1 MKPDIIVVTAAYGH
15 AQIAALGGQRAL
27 LPIIQQA
34 GADGVEIRR
43 ELLDDAALADLP
55 ALAGAIAEHQLQASY
70 SVPDTLFCDGGEINP
85 RITHYVEEARQLN
98 AQRLKL
104 ALGDFPGV
112 LPGETLQAQLSDLP
126 FQLTVENDQTEQGRL
141 APSVAFFTA
150 VREAGLPISM
160 TFDMGNW
167 CWTGENADE
176 AAQQLAAQ
184 VGYVHVKAAVPH
196 HDSFR
201 AIALDE
207 ADDHWRTLLQQLPAR
222 APRGIEFPLE
232 GDDLTAVTRH
242 YVSLLR
248 NV

>member
-55 ALAGAIAEHQLQASY
+55 ALALAVAEHQLHVSY

-98 AQRLKL
+98 AQRLKV
-104 ALGDFPGV
+104 ALGDFTGA
-112 LPGETLQAQLSDLP
+112 LPRETLQALLADLP
-126 FQLTVENDQTEQGRL
+126 FQLTVENDQTEHGRL

-150 VREAGLPISM
+150 VREAELPISM

-167 CWTGENADE
+167 CWTGEDADQ
-176 AAQQLAAQ
+176 AAEQLAAQ

-196 HDSFR
+196 QDSFR

-207 ADDHWRTLLQQLPAR
+207 ADDHWRALLQQLPAQ

>member
-15 AQIAALGGQRAL
+15 TQIAALGGQIAL

-55 ALAGAIAEHQLQASY
+55 ALAGAIAEHQLHASY

-98 AQRLKL
+98 AQRLKV
-104 ALGDFPGV
+104 ALGDFSGL
-112 LPGETLQAQLSDLP
+112 LPRETLQALLADLP
-126 FQLTVENDQTEQGRL
+126 FQLTVENDQTKHGGL

-150 VREAGLPISM
+150 VREADLPISM

-167 CWTGENADE
+167 CWTGEDADQ
-176 AAQQLAAQ
+176 AAEQLAAQ

-196 HDSFR
+196 QDSFR

-232 GDDLTAVTRH
+232 GNDLTAVTRH

>member
-55 ALAGAIAEHQLQASY
+55 ALARAVAQHQLHSSY

-98 AQRLKL
+98 AQRLKV
-104 ALGDFPGV
+104 ALGEFTGA
-112 LPGETLQAQLSDLP
+112 LPREALQALLADLP
-126 FQLTVENDQTEQGRL
+126 FQLTVENDQTEHGRL

-150 VREAGLPISM
+150 VRKRICRSA
-160 TFDMGNW
+160 
-167 CWTGENADE
+167 
-176 AAQQLAAQ
+176 
-184 VGYVHVKAAVPH
+184 
-196 HDSFR
+196 
-201 AIALDE
+201 
-207 ADDHWRTLLQQLPAR
+207 
-222 APRGIEFPLE
+222 
-232 GDDLTAVTRH
+232 
-242 YVSLLR
+242 
-248 NV
+248 

>member
-15 AQIAALGGQRAL
+15 AQIAALGGQHAL

-43 ELLDDAALADLP
+43 ELLDDTALADLP
-55 ALAGAIAEHQLQASY
+55 ALGRAVAQHQLHASY

-98 AQRLKL
+98 AQRLKV
-104 ALGDFPGV
+104 ALGGFTGA
-112 LPGETLQAQLSDLP
+112 LPCETLHALLADLP
-126 FQLTVENDQTEQGRL
+126 FELTVENDQTEQGRL

-150 VREAGLPISM
+150 VREADLPISM

-167 CWTGENADE
+167 CWTGEDADQ

-196 HDSFR
+196 NDSFR
-201 AIALDE
+201 AIALDN
-207 ADDHWRTLLQQLPAR
+207 ADDHWRALLQTLPAQ

>member
-1 MKPDIIVVTAAYGH
+1 MNPDIIVVTAAYGH
-15 AQIAALGGQRAL
+15 ARIAALGGQRAL

-43 ELLDDAALADLP
+43 ELLDDAALATLP
-55 ALAGAIAEHQLQASY
+55 SLAQAVAEHQLHTSY

-104 ALGDFPGV
+104 ALGEFTGA
-112 LPGETLQAQLSDLP
+112 LPRDTLQALLASLP
-126 FQLTVENDQTEQGRL
+126 FQLTIENDQTEQGRL
-141 APSVAFFTA
+141 APTVAFFTA
-150 VREAGLPISM
+150 VRAAGLAITM

-167 CWTGENADE
+167 CWTGEDAGQ
-176 AAQQLAAQ
+176 AAALLAAQ

-196 HDSFR
+196 QQSFR

-207 ADDHWRTLLQQLPAR
+207 ADDRWRALLQQLPAT

>member
-1 MKPDIIVVTAAYGH
+1 MKPDIIVVTAAYGYT
-15 AQIAALGGQRAL
+15 QIAALGGQIAL
-27 LPIIQQA
+27 LPVIQQA

-55 ALAGAIAEHQLQASY
+55 ALAGAIAEHQLHASY

-98 AQRLKL
+98 AQRLKV
-104 ALGDFPGV
+104 ALGDFSGL
-112 LPGETLQAQLSDLP
+112 LPRETLQALLADLP
-126 FQLTVENDQTEQGRL
+126 FQLTVENDQTKHGGL

-150 VREAGLPISM
+150 VREADLPISM

-167 CWTGENADE
+167 CWTGEDADQ
-176 AAQQLAAQ
+176 AAEQLAAQ

-196 HDSFR
+196 QDSFR

>member
-1 MKPDIIVVTAAYGH
+1 MKPEIIVVTAAYGH
-15 AQIAALGGQRAL
+15 ARIAALGGQRAL

-43 ELLDDAALADLP
+43 ELLDDAACATLPSLAQ
-55 ALAGAIAEHQLQASY
+55 AVAEHQLHASY
-70 SVPDTLFCDGGEINP
+70 SVPDTLFCDGGELNP
-85 RITHYVEEARQLN
+85 RLAHYVEEARQLN

-104 ALGDFPGV
+104 ALGDFTGV
-112 LPGETLQAQLSDLP
+112 LPRDALVTLLETMP
-126 FQLTVENDQTEQGRL
+126 CQLTIENDQTEQGRL
-141 APSVAFFTA
+141 APTVAFFTA
-150 VREAGLPISM
+150 VREANLPVTM

-167 CWTGENADE
+167 CWTGEDARQ
-176 AAQQLAAQ
+176 AAAQLAAQ

-196 HDSFR
+196 QESFR

-207 ADDHWRTLLQQLPAR
+207 ADDHWLGLLQQLPAA

>member
-15 AQIAALGGQRAL
+15 TQIAALGGQIAL
-27 LPIIQQA
+27 LPVIQQA

-55 ALAGAIAEHQLQASY
+55 ALAGAIAEHQLHASY

-98 AQRLKL
+98 AQRLKV
-104 ALGDFPGV
+104 ALGDFSGL
-112 LPGETLQAQLSDLP
+112 LPRETLQALLADLP
-126 FQLTVENDQTEQGRL
+126 FQLTVENDQTKHGGL

-150 VREAGLPISM
+150 VREADLPISM

-167 CWTGENADE
+167 CWTGEDADQ
-176 AAQQLAAQ
+176 AAEQLAAQ
-184 VGYVHVKAAVPH
+184 VGYVHVKAAIPH
-196 HDSFR
+196 QDSFR

>member
-15 AQIAALGGQRAL
+15 SQIAALGGQRAL

-55 ALAGAIAEHQLQASY
+55 ALARAVAQHQLHSSY

-98 AQRLKL
+98 AQRLKV
-104 ALGDFPGV
+104 ALGEFTGA
-112 LPGETLQAQLSDLP
+112 LPREALLADLP
-126 FQLTVENDQTEQGRL
+126 FQLTVENDQTEHGRL

-150 VREAGLPISM
+150 VREADLPISM

-167 CWTGENADE
+167 CWTGEDADQ

-184 VGYVHVKAAVPH
+184 VGYVHVKAAVAH
-196 HDSFR
+196 QDSYR

-207 ADDHWRTLLQQLPAR
+207 ADDHWRTLLQQLPAQ

>member
-15 AQIAALGGQRAL
+15 TQIAALGGQAAL

-55 ALAGAIAEHQLQASY
+55 ALARAIAEHQLHASY

-98 AQRLKL
+98 AQRLKV
-104 ALGDFPGV
+104 ALGDFTGA
-112 LPGETLQAQLSDLP
+112 LPCEKLQALLADLP
-126 FQLTVENDQTEQGRL
+126 FQLTVENDQTEHGRL

-150 VREAGLPISM
+150 VREANLPISM

-167 CWTGENADE
+167 CWTGENADQ
-176 AAQQLAAQ
+176 AAEQLAAQ

-196 HDSFR
+196 QDSFR

-207 ADDHWRTLLQQLPAR
+207 ADDHWRTLLQKLPAR

>member
-15 AQIAALGGQRAL
+15 AQIAALGGQTAL

-55 ALAGAIAEHQLQASY
+55 ALAQAVAQHQLQASY

-98 AQRLKL
+98 AQRLKV
-104 ALGDFPGV
+104 ALGHFTGA
-112 LPGETLQAQLSDLP
+112 LHRETLQAHLAALP
-126 FQLTVENDQTEQGRL
+126 CELTVENDQTEQGKL

-150 VREAGLPISM
+150 IREAGLPITM

-167 CWTGENADE
+167 CWTGENAFQ

-184 VGYVHVKAAVPH
+184 VGYLHVKAAVPH
-196 HDSFR
+196 QESFR

-207 ADDHWRTLLQQLPAR
+207 ADAGWRDLLQQLPGSV
-222 APRGIEFPLE
+222 PRGIEFPLE
-232 GDDLTAVTRH
+232 GDDLIAVTRH

>member
-15 AQIAALGGQRAL
+15 AQIAARDGQRAL

-43 ELLDDAALADLP
+43 ELLDAAGLAALP
-55 ALAGAIAEHQLQASY
+55 ALADAVAEHQLHASY

-85 RITHYVEEARQLN
+85 RITHYVEEARQLK
-98 AQRLKL
+98 AQRLKV
-104 ALGDFPGV
+104 ALGDFRGA
-112 LPGETLQAQLSDLP
+112 LPLDTLQALLMDLP
-126 FQLTVENDQTEQGRL
+126 FQLTVENDQTEYGRL

-150 VREAGLPISM
+150 VREADLPITM

-167 CWTGENADE
+167 CWTGEDADQ
-176 AAQQLAAQ
+176 AAAQLAAQ

-196 HDSFR
+196 QDSYR

-207 ADDHWRTLLQQLPAR
+207 ADNHWRTLLQHLPGSV
-222 APRGIEFPLE
+222 PRGIEFPLE
-232 GDDLTAVTRH
+232 GDDLIAVTRH

>member
-43 ELLDDAALADLP
+43 ELLDEAALADLP
-55 ALAGAIAEHQLQASY
+55 ALAEAVAQHQLHASY

-85 RITHYVEEARQLN
+85 RLTHYVKEARQLK
-98 AQRLKL
+98 AQRLKV
-104 ALGDFPGV
+104 ALGAFSGV
-112 LPGETLQAQLSDLP
+112 LPREPLQALLADLP
-126 FQLTVENDQTEQGRL
+126 FQLTVENDQTEHGRL
-141 APSVAFFTA
+141 APSVAFFQA
-150 VREAGLPISM
+150 VSAADLPISM

-167 CWTGENADE
+167 CWTGEDADQ

-196 HDSFR
+196 QNSFR

-207 ADDHWRTLLQQLPAR
+207 ADDHWRSLLQQLPGSV
-222 APRGIEFPLE
+222 PRGIEFPLE
-232 GDDLTAVTRH
+232 GDDLVAVTRH

>member
-15 AQIAALGGQRAL
+15 AQIVALGGQSAL

-43 ELLDDAALADLP
+43 ELLDDAALTDLP
-55 ALAGAIAEHQLQASY
+55 ALSQAVAQHQLHSSY

-98 AQRLKL
+98 AQRLKV
-104 ALGDFPGV
+104 ALGNFTGA
-112 LPGETLQAQLSDLP
+112 LHRETLQTLLADLP
-126 FQLTVENDQTEQGRL
+126 FQLTVENDQTEHGRL
-141 APSVAFFTA
+141 APSVAFFTT
-150 VREAGLPISM
+150 VRKADLPISM

-167 CWTGENADE
+167 CWSGEDANQ

-184 VGYVHVKAAVPH
+184 VSYVHVKAAVAH
-196 HDSFR
+196 QDSFR

-207 ADDHWRTLLQQLPAR
+207 ADDHWRTLLQQLPAH

>member
-15 AQIAALGGQRAL
+15 AQIAAVGGQAAL

-43 ELLDDAALADLP
+43 ELLDDEELAHLP
-55 ALAGAIAEHQLQASY
+55 ALARAIAEHQLHASY

-98 AQRLKL
+98 AQRLKV
-104 ALGDFPGV
+104 ALGDFSGA
-112 LPGETLQAQLSDLP
+112 LPRETLQALLADLP
-126 FQLTVENDQTEQGRL
+126 FQLTVENDQTEYGRL

-150 VREAGLPISM
+150 VREADLPISM

-167 CWTGENADE
+167 CWTGEDADR

-196 HDSFR
+196 QDSFR

-207 ADDHWRTLLQQLPAR
+207 ADDHWRTLLQQLPAK
-222 APRGIEFPLE
+222 APRGIEFPLQ

>member
-15 AQIAALGGQRAL
+15 TQIAALGGQIAL
-27 LPIIQQA
+27 LPVIQQA

-55 ALAGAIAEHQLQASY
+55 ALAGAIAEHQLHASY

-98 AQRLKL
+98 AQRLKV
-104 ALGDFPGV
+104 ALGDFSGL
-112 LPGETLQAQLSDLP
+112 LPRETLQALLADLP
-126 FQLTVENDQTEQGRL
+126 FQLTVENDQTKHGGL

-150 VREAGLPISM
+150 VREADLPISM

-167 CWTGENADE
+167 CWTGEDADQ
-176 AAQQLAAQ
+176 AAEQLAAQ
-184 VGYVHVKAAVPH
+184 VGYVHVKAAIPH
-196 HDSFR
+196 QDSFR

-232 GDDLTAVTRH
+232 GNDLTAVTRH

>member
-15 AQIAALGGQRAL
+15 TQIAALGGQIAL

-43 ELLDDAALADLP
+43 ELLDDAALA
-55 ALAGAIAEHQLQASY
+55 GAIAEHQLHASY

-98 AQRLKL
+98 AQRLKV
-104 ALGDFPGV
+104 ALGDFSGL
-112 LPGETLQAQLSDLP
+112 LPRETLQALLADLP
-126 FQLTVENDQTEQGRL
+126 FQLTVENDQTKHGGL

-150 VREAGLPISM
+150 VREADLPISM

-167 CWTGENADE
+167 CWTGEDADQ
-176 AAQQLAAQ
+176 AAEQLAAQ

-196 HDSFR
+196 QDSFR

-232 GDDLTAVTRH
+232 GNDLTAVTRH

>member
-15 AQIAALGGQRAL
+15 TQIAALGGQIAL
-27 LPIIQQA
+27 LPVIQQA

-55 ALAGAIAEHQLQASY
+55 ALAGAIAEHQLHASY

-98 AQRLKL
+98 AQRLKV
-104 ALGDFPGV
+104 ALGDFSGL
-112 LPGETLQAQLSDLP
+112 LPRETLQALLADLP
-126 FQLTVENDQTEQGRL
+126 FQLTVENDQTKHGGL

-150 VREAGLPISM
+150 VREADLPISM

-167 CWTGENADE
+167 CWTGEDADQ
-176 AAQQLAAQ
+176 AAEQLAAQ

-196 HDSFR
+196 QDSFR

>member
-15 AQIAALGGQRAL
+15 AQIAALGGQHAL

-43 ELLDDAALADLP
+43 ELLDDAALATLP
-55 ALAGAIAEHQLQASY
+55 SLAQAVAQHQLHASY

-104 ALGDFPGV
+104 ALGDFTGA
-112 LPGETLQAQLSDLP
+112 LPRDTLLASLP
-126 FQLTVENDQTEQGRL
+126 FQLTIENDQTEQGRL
-141 APSVAFFTA
+141 APTVAFFTA
-150 VREAGLPISM
+150 VREAGLAINM

-167 CWTGENADE
+167 CWTGEDAGQ
-176 AAQQLAAQ
+176 AAALLAAQ

-196 HDSFR
+196 QESFR
-201 AIALDE
+201 AIALDD
-207 ADDHWRTLLQQLPAR
+207 ADDCWLALLQQLPAT

>member
-34 GADGVEIRR
+34 DADGVEIRR

-55 ALAGAIAEHQLQASY
+55 ALAQAVAQHQLHASY

-98 AQRLKL
+98 AQRLKV
-104 ALGDFPGV
+104 ALGDFTGA
-112 LPGETLQAQLSDLP
+112 LPRETLQALLADLP
-126 FQLTVENDQTEQGRL
+126 FQLTVENDQTERGRL

-150 VREAGLPISM
+150 VREANLPISM

-167 CWTGENADE
+167 CWTGENADQ
-176 AAQQLAAQ
+176 AAEQLAAQ

-196 HDSFR
+196 QDSFR

-207 ADDHWRTLLQQLPAR
+207 ADDHWRTLLQKLPAR

>member
-1 MKPDIIVVTAAYGH
+1 MKTDIIVVTAAYGH

-43 ELLDDAALADLP
+43 ELLDDAALADLST
-55 ALAGAIAEHQLQASY
+55 LAHAVTQHQLHASY

-98 AQRLKL
+98 AQRLKV
-104 ALGDFPGV
+104 ALGDFTGA
-112 LPGETLQAQLSDLP
+112 LPRQTLQTLLVDLP
-126 FQLTVENDQTEQGRL
+126 FQLTVENDQTEYGRL

-150 VREAGLPISM
+150 VREADLPISM

-167 CWTGENADE
+167 CWTGEDADQA
-176 AAQQLAAQ
+176 AAQLASQ

-196 HDSFR
+196 KDSFR

-207 ADDHWRTLLQQLPAR
+207 ADDHWRTLLQQLPAQ

-232 GDDLTAVTRH
+232 GDDLIAVTRH

>member
-1 MKPDIIVVTAAYGH
+1 MKPDIIVVTAAYGYS
-15 AQIAALGGQRAL
+15 QIAALGGQRAL

-55 ALAGAIAEHQLQASY
+55 ALARAVAQHQLHSSY

-85 RITHYVEEARQLN
+85 RITHYVEEAHQLN
-98 AQRLKL
+98 AQRLKV
-104 ALGDFPGV
+104 ALGEFTGA
-112 LPGETLQAQLSDLP
+112 LPCEALQALLADLP
-126 FQLTVENDQTEQGRL
+126 FQLTVENDQTEHGRL
-141 APSVAFFTA
+141 APAVAFFTA
-150 VREAGLPISM
+150 VREADLPISM

-167 CWTGENADE
+167 CWTGEDADQ

-184 VGYVHVKAAVPH
+184 VGYVHVKAAVAH
-196 HDSFR
+196 QDSYR

-207 ADDHWRTLLQQLPAR
+207 ADDHWRTLLQQLPAQ

>member
-15 AQIAALGGQRAL
+15 TQIAALGGQIAL

-55 ALAGAIAEHQLQASY
+55 ALAGAIAEHQLHASY

-98 AQRLKL
+98 AQRLKV
-104 ALGDFPGV
+104 ALGDFSGL
-112 LPGETLQAQLSDLP
+112 LPRETLQALLADLP
-126 FQLTVENDQTEQGRL
+126 FQLTVENDQTKHGGL

-150 VREAGLPISM
+150 VREADLPISM

-167 CWTGENADE
+167 CWTGEDADQ
-176 AAQQLAAQ
+176 AAEQLAAQ

-196 HDSFR
+196 QDSFR

>member
-43 ELLDDAALADLP
+43 ELLDDTALTDLP
-55 ALAGAIAEHQLQASY
+55 ALGRAVAQHQLHASY

-85 RITHYVEEARQLN
+85 RLIHYVEEARQLN
-98 AQRLKL
+98 AQRLKV
-104 ALGDFPGV
+104 ALGDFTGA
-112 LPGETLQAQLSDLP
+112 LPRETLQTLLADLP
-126 FQLTVENDQTEQGRL
+126 FQLTVENDQTEHGLL

-150 VREAGLPISM
+150 VREANLPISM

-167 CWTGENADE
+167 CWTGEDADQ

-196 HDSFR
+196 QDSFR

-207 ADDHWRTLLQQLPAR
+207 ADDHWRTLLQQLPAQ

>member
-15 AQIAALGGQRAL
+15 TQIAALGGQIAL

-55 ALAGAIAEHQLQASY
+55 ALAGTIAEHQLHASY

-98 AQRLKL
+98 AQRLKV
-104 ALGDFPGV
+104 ALGDFTGA
-112 LPGETLQAQLSDLP
+112 LPRETLQALLADLP
-126 FQLTVENDQTEQGRL
+126 FQLTVENDQTEHGRL
-141 APSVAFFTA
+141 APSVSFFTA
-150 VREAGLPISM
+150 VCEADLPISM

-167 CWTGENADE
+167 CWTGEDADQ
-176 AAQQLAAQ
+176 AAEQLAAQ

-196 HDSFR
+196 QDSFR